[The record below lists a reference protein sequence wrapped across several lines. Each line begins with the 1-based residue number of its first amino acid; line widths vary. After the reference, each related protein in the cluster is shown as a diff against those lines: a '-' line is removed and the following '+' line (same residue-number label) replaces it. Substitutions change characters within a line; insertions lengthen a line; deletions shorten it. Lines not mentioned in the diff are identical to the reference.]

1 MKLIGLIF
9 ALAVA
14 PAVAADGAIRDI
26 EPDCPVLVKFTLQT
40 YDGPIVI
47 EDVCL
52 TENVYADG
60 LLRIGAREHLG
71 DWIFRNGFDPAP

>member
-14 PAVAADGAIRDI
+14 PAIAADGAVRDI
-26 EPDCPVLVKFTLQT
+26 EPECPVLVMFTLET

-47 EDVCL
+47 QDVCL
-52 TENVYADG
+52 TEHDYADG
-60 LLRIGAREHLG
+60 LLRIGAREHLSDG
-71 DWIFRNGFDPAP
+71 IFRNGFEPAQ

>member
-14 PAVAADGAIRDI
+14 PAIAADGAVRDI

-52 TENVYADG
+52 TEHVYADG
-60 LLRIGAREHLG
+60 LLSIGAREHLSDG
-71 DWIFRNGFDPAP
+71 VFRGGFDPAE